1 MVQTRQYSD
10 AVLSS
15 MQSLYGKG
23 FLSPGGA
30 VEVFDIVAG
39 LSIAGRDV
47 LDLGCGIGGATVL
60 LAAELGAARVVG
72 LDVEPDS
79 LRRAAGLVAE
89 AGLAERISLELV
101 EPGPL
106 PLPDGAVDAIFTKD
120 VICHLPD
127 KAALFAETY
136 RVLRPGGVLACGDWV
151 EGEAVPEPRDG
162 QPAYEDWVARLAASG
177 LVFHFDPLSVY
188 KAGLKAAGFATVE
201 VRDHSAWSERDGRRQ
216 LAQSQEDAPAL
227 RRALGEDGYRNRVA
241 LTRSRV
247 EALAG
252 GSLRHVHIQ
261 AFRPG
266 AASAGTSE

>member
-1 MVQTRQYSD
+1 MAQSRQYSD

-30 VEVFDIVAG
+30 VEVFDIMAG
-39 LSIAGRDV
+39 LSISGRDV
-47 LDLGCGIGGATVL
+47 LDLGCGIGGAAVL
-60 LAAELGAARVVG
+60 LAAELGAGRVVG
-72 LDVEPDS
+72 IDVEPDS
-79 LRRAAGLVAE
+79 LRRAAGLVDA
-89 AGLAERISLELV
+89 AGLADRISLELV
-101 EPGPL
+101 KPGPL

-120 VICHLPD
+120 VICHVPD
-127 KAALFAETY
+127 KPALFAEAY
-136 RVLRPGGVLACGDWV
+136 RILRPGGVLACGDWV
-151 EGEAVPEPRDG
+151 EGEAASEPRDG
-162 QPAYEDWVARLAASG
+162 QPAYDDWTARLAASG

-188 KAGLKAAGFATVE
+188 EAGLKAAGFGTVE
-201 VRDHSAWSERDGRRQ
+201 VRDHSAWSEEDGRRQ
-216 LAQSQEDAPAL
+216 LAQSEREADEL
-227 RRALGEDGYRNRVA
+227 RLTLGDDGYRNRVA

-266 AASAGTSE
+266 EASVLKSE